1 MIRTARHLLLA
12 MLVLVV
18 TACAGA
24 EEPTIESGALQASP
38 QQITSDDDDAAAT
51 EDGSSEAKDDTASPS
66 PAPADDATTEPTE
79 ERTPRTFEEACAGRE
94 DEAFIEV
101 LTPLE
106 DSTVGDPIT
115 VTGCGNTF
123 EANYIYRLEDADGT
137 VLVEDFGTMTCGNGC
152 VGEFTFE
159 VTAGTTGDVLLVVFE
174 TSAEDGSP
182 QSVVE
187 VPLTV
192 EA

>member
-1 MIRTARHLLLA
+1 MIRTAQTSILA
-12 MLVLVV
+12 LLVV
-18 TACAGA
+18 AVAACAGTD
-24 EEPTIESGALQASP
+24 EPAIESGALQASP
-38 QQITSDDDDAAAT
+38 QQIAPEDDTGAAQAAT
-51 EDGSSEAKDDTASPS
+51 DGVVDGDESAASPEPDEVS
-66 PAPADDATTEPTE
+66 PAPADTP
-79 ERTPRTFEEACAGRE
+79 TPRTYAEACEGRE

-106 DSTVGDPIT
+106 GDDVSDPIT

-159 VTAGTTGDVLLVVFE
+159 VTAGITGDVLLVVFE

-192 EA
+192 G